1 MNCLPKP
8 LDEYWKAEPRSV
20 RAEWHRILSVAIIPP
35 RANSRTEKLVKGSR
49 MKIHEYQ
56 GKQLFAKAGVTVPKG
71 IVARTPDE
79 AAEAFKQLGGAIAVV
94 KSQIHAGGRGK
105 GRFKEYPDQKGVVL
119 VRSAEEAADNA
130 RRMLGHTLVTIQ
142 TGAEGKRVNQVY
154 VEAGLNIAL
163 AQNDDAQINIEFL
176 PRKRMQAFVPTAAC
190 FVAPRVASWAEYR
203 KSRRSDVLDWTTLTR
218 RTKVAIFV
226 PSDTSP
232 QEIRD
237 CLHEELAQAL
247 GPLNDLYRLPDSVF
261 NDDNFHTVLT
271 GFDMLI
277 LRLHYSPT
285 LRNGMTAADVAARL
299 PSLLAQLNPSGK
311 FASNGATTIG
321 PRDWVQSIETALG
334 PKTKDGIRIKA
345 ADRALA
351 IARKQGWTD
360 NRLAFSHFAV
370 ARLNLGNDVARAVIS
385 FAEASRIYQSLPDG
399 PVHTAHV
406 DMQMAAFA
414 LSSGQPE
421 VSISLADAAIPVVT
435 RAENAA
441 LLATFMLLKA
451 EALDQ
456 LGRGDEAQAVRLDSL
471 GWARYGFG
479 SDDNVRARMNDIAA
493 LSPLEIGG

>member
-1 MNCLPKP
+1 MRRIIIGLLFALAACAPIDRAEVTKRAP
-8 LDEYWKAEPRSV
+8 LDSAPFSALPAMKSFALIAAPAPVRSNANIAADFMDLEFRLESGRV
-20 RAEWHRILSVAIIPP
+20 LPVFTRFDGPISVAMRGDIPP
-35 RANSRTEKLVKGSR
+35 TA
-49 MKIHEYQ
+49 
-56 GKQLFAKAGVTVPKG
+56 
-71 IVARTPDE
+71 
-79 AAEAFKQLGGAIAVV
+79 
-94 KSQIHAGGRGK
+94 
-105 GRFKEYPDQKGVVL
+105 
-119 VRSAEEAADNA
+119 AAD
-130 RRMLGHTLVTIQ
+130 LGRLM
-142 TGAEGKRVNQVY
+142 KRLRA
-154 VEAGLNIAL
+154 EAGLNIGL
-163 AQNDDAQINIEFL
+163 AQNNDAQINIEFL

-277 LRLHYSPT
+277 LRLHYSAD
-285 LRNGMTAADVAARL
+285 LKNGMTEVEVAQRL
-299 PSLLAQLNPSGK
+299 PALLAQMNPSGE
-311 FASNGATTIG
+311 FASGSPATIG
-321 PRDWVQSIETALG
+321 PRDWVQLIETALG
-334 PKTKDGIRIKA
+334 PTTKDAARIKA
-345 ADRALA
+345 AERALA
-351 IARKQGWTD
+351 IARTEKWAD
-360 NRLAFSHFAV
+360 NRLALSHFAV
-370 ARLNLGNDVARAVIS
+370 ARLSIGKDVGRAVTS
-385 FAEASRIYQSLPDG
+385 FAEATRIYQSLPDG

-421 VSISLADAAIPVVT
+421 VTISLADDAIPVVT
-435 RAENAA
+435 QAENAA

-479 SDDNVRARMNDIAA
+479 SDDNVRARMTDIAA
-493 LSPLEIGG
+493 LSPLGIGG

>member
-1 MNCLPKP
+1 MRGLIMVFVFALAACAPTGPAEVTKRGP
-8 LDEYWKAEPRSV
+8 LDSTEFEALPAMKSFPLIAAPAPTRSNANIAADFMDLEFRLESGRV
-20 RAEWHRILSVAIIPP
+20 LPVFTRFDGPISVALRGDIPP
-35 RANSRTEKLVKGSR
+35 TA
-49 MKIHEYQ
+49 
-56 GKQLFAKAGVTVPKG
+56 
-71 IVARTPDE
+71 
-79 AAEAFKQLGGAIAVV
+79 
-94 KSQIHAGGRGK
+94 
-105 GRFKEYPDQKGVVL
+105 
-119 VRSAEEAADNA
+119 AAD
-130 RRMLGHTLVTIQ
+130 LGRLM
-142 TGAEGKRVNQVY
+142 KRLRA
-154 VEAGLNIAL
+154 EAGLNIAL